1 MNILRKINY
10 PLFAVLV
17 GFVTLVLAILCN
29 GFFLN
34 WKFINS
40 DGMGYYVYLPAIVID
55 HDPSL
60 NSAVI
65 KIANTQSANPH
76 AQKEFFGMRPQTD
89 NFWIDKYPV
98 GVALV
103 QTPFFLGADLFT
115 QITGGIRDGFSTN
128 YQLAIA
134 FAGLLFLQI
143 GMYFAYK
150 VLRKRFSN
158 GLTLILLTF
167 LILGTNIMHYAVYEP
182 SMSHIYSFAFITL
195 TVFLLDKF
203 IESKKFKWIIGM
215 GISISIIGVIR
226 NLNLLF
232 GIIPLLVIMLNTA
245 KVKRL
250 RLTIKTL
257 MVWGLT
263 VFVIFIP
270 QLLYWYFSTG
280 KFLAYSYAGETFNLL
295 KPELLKLLFSVNNG
309 LFFWHPLLLLAIP
322 GLYFWIKSHDAIS
335 KVSTVFLLVFTYIL
349 SSWWCWWFGYSFG
362 MRPFTDFYIL
372 FLIPIGYLFLKI
384 QKLKTR
390 YIMILVVVICLFFIL
405 NLIQMNN
412 YWRGIVAGSNI
423 SWGTYWNNFANP
435 HLGELIKR
443 F

>member
-1 MNILRKINY
+1 MKLLKKINY
-10 PLFAVLV
+10 PMFTIVV
-17 GFVTLVLAILCN
+17 GLVTLILAFLCN
-29 GFFLN
+29 GFFKD

-40 DGMGYYVYLPAIVID
+40 DGMGYYVYLPAIVVD
-55 HDPSL
+55 HDTSL

-65 KIANTQSANPH
+65 KIANTQNADPY
-76 AQKEFFGMRPQTD
+76 AQKEYFGMRPQTD
-89 NFWIDKYPV
+89 NFWIDKYPI

-103 QTPFFLGADLFT
+103 QAPFFLGADLLT
-115 QITGGIRDGFSTN
+115 QITGGVRDGFSSN
-128 YQLAIA
+128 YQWAIA
-134 FAGLLFLQI
+134 IAGLLFLQI

-150 VLRKRFSN
+150 VLRKRFGN
-158 GLTLILLTF
+158 GLALILLSF

-195 TVFLLDKF
+195 TVFLLDKYL
-203 IESKKFKWIIGM
+203 ENKKFKWIVSM
-215 GISISIIGVIR
+215 GITMSIIGVIR

-232 GIIPLLVIMLNTA
+232 GIIPLLVILLNTA
-245 KVKRL
+245 KGKRPIL
-250 RLTIKTL
+250 LIKTL
-257 MVWGLT
+257 VVWGLT
-263 VFVIFIP
+263 AFVIFIP

-280 KFLAYSYAGETFNLL
+280 KFLAYSYAGETFNLF

-335 KVSTVFLLVFTYIL
+335 KVSTIFLLLLTYIL

-372 FLIPIGYLFLKI
+372 FLIPIGYLFLRMK
-384 QKLKTR
+384 KWKRR
-390 YIMILVVVICLFFIL
+390 YIVLSVVIISMFFIL

-412 YWRGIVAGSNI
+412 YWRGIVAGANI
-423 SWGTYWNNFANP
+423 SWENYWINFANP
-435 HLGELIKR
+435 HLVELLKR